1 VRCGSR
7 SPASKNFLT
16 IKLDGLTQKTPLVL
30 RCSTGPDEGNAIR
43 RSLGSDSRGALQP
56 DVFQHRK
63 TTAPISKHH
72 LWGTY
77 AAGDPNGGEG
87 TRFQAG
93 SGKPREIV
101 LRCPGPPEPWV
112 IWLEIVFIEW
122 SGTSFSVYERT
133 GEAVD
138 GGKESPGL
146 MPPSPGRLSWRIV
159 LEFVESYD
167 LADLSGGVIQQI
179 EIYGVEPWQKDVI
192 VATMLQ
198 LSGIADFLSDLPD
211 KELKALHARLGGFS
225 LGEIALPTGTTC
237 GCATKLLSG
246 ARVAGQARRTSE
258 ATGPHA
264 SCHPHG
270 FGLGEL

>member
-1 VRCGSR
+1 M
-7 SPASKNFLT
+7 
-16 IKLDGLTQKTPLVL
+16 
-30 RCSTGPDEGNAIR
+30 
-43 RSLGSDSRGALQP
+43 
-56 DVFQHRK
+56 
-63 TTAPISKHH
+63 
-72 LWGTY
+72 
-77 AAGDPNGGEG
+77 
-87 TRFQAG
+87 
-93 SGKPREIV
+93 
-101 LRCPGPPEPWV
+101 PGPPEPWV